1 VKIISVSL
9 QQWYTDFTRTLFF
22 FMLKTLLLL
31 LLPFLATAQTQPAD
45 TLTRYLHGLPPGI
58 NVSLALESLTD
69 TTRHFYHRPDAR
81 VPSASVIKLPIMIE
95 AMTWVQDGRL
105 NPDEI
110 HILTNSEKA
119 GGSGVLNTYPHRSRI
134 TYRDLITL
142 MMTVSDNTATN
153 ILIRELGMDN
163 INARMTTLG
172 LAQSRLNREM
182 MDTLAV
188 KQGRQNYVSA
198 REMNQLLRLIYQKK
212 IATPTLCDEMLAILK
227 ANEDTTTIP
236 RLLPKTMLVAHKTGT
251 LDYIRGDVGIIYA
264 KKPFLLSVFVEG
276 TTTPDAERIIGELA
290 KLSVAVMEF

>member
-1 VKIISVSL
+1 
-9 QQWYTDFTRTLFF
+9 
-22 FMLKTLLLL
+22 MLKIALLL
-31 LLPFLATAQTQPAD
+31 LLPLLTTAQTSPAD
-45 TLTRYLHGLPPGI
+45 TLTRYLQRLPTGI
-58 NVSLALESLTD
+58 TVSLALESLTD
-69 TTRHFYHRPDAR
+69 TSRHVFYRADAR

-119 GGSGVLNTYPHRSRI
+119 GGTGVLNTYPHRSRI
-134 TYRDLITL
+134 SYRDLITL
-142 MMTVSDNTATN
+142 MMTISDNTATN

-163 INARMTTLG
+163 INARITSLG
-172 LAQSRLNREM
+172 LTQSRLNREM

-188 KQGRQNYVSA
+188 KQGRQNYVTT
-198 REMNQLLRLIYQKK
+198 REMSQLIRLIYEKR
-212 IATPTLCDEMLAILK
+212 IVTPALCDEMIGILK

-251 LDYIRGDVGIIYA
+251 LNYIRGDVGIVYA
-264 KKPFLLSVFVEG
+264 PKPFLLSVFVEG

-290 KLSVAVMEF
+290 KLSAETMGF

>member
-1 VKIISVSL
+1 
-9 QQWYTDFTRTLFF
+9 
-22 FMLKTLLLL
+22 MLKTLFLL
-31 LLPFLATAQTQPAD
+31 LLPLLATAQIPTSD
-45 TLTRYLHGLPPGI
+45 TLTRYLQHLPPGI
-58 NVSLALESLTD
+58 TVSLALESLTD
-69 TTRHFYHRPDAR
+69 TTRHFYHRADAR

-142 MMTVSDNTATN
+142 MMTISDNTATN
-153 ILIRELGMDN
+153 ILIRELGIDG
-163 INARMTTLG
+163 INARMTALG
-172 LAQSRLNREM
+172 LTMSHLNREM

-198 REMNQLLRLIYQKK
+198 REMNQLLRLIYEKR
-212 IATPTLCDEMLAILK
+212 IVTPALCDEMLDILK

-236 RLLPKTMLVAHKTGT
+236 RLLPKIMLVAHKTGT
-251 LDYIRGDVGIIYA
+251 LDYIRGDVGIVYA
-264 KKPFLLSVFVEG
+264 PKPFLLSVFVEG

-290 KLSVAVMEF
+290 KLSLEIVGF